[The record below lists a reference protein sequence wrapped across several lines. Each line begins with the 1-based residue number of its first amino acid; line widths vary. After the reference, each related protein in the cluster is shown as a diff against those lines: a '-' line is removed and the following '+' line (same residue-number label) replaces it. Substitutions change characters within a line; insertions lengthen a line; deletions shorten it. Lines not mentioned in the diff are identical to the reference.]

1 MTRFKTHKQISRY
14 GNIFKDELLRICDL
28 RPNLGVKAAI
38 KMNISSIIS
47 PQKLKYNLTWLYLD
61 HGLVLVLQPLVHKA
75 VLLHRQQ
82 GQGALELTALAL
94 GRPAQE
100 FGQQVGG
107 EPGKLWVH
115 HTIGEPCIRSQH
127 M

>member
-1 MTRFKTHKQISRY
+1 MATSSKTNFSGSVTSGQTW
-14 GNIFKDELLRICDL
+14 E
-28 RPNLGVKAAI
+28 VKAGI
-38 KMNISSIIS
+38 KMNIFSIIS
-47 PQKLKYNLTWLYLD
+47 SQKLKYNLTWLYLD

-75 VLLHRQQ
+75 VLLHRQK

-107 EPGKLWVH
+107 EPGKFWVH
-115 HTIGEPCIRSQH
+115 DTIGEPCIQS
-127 M
+127 